1 MAPRY
6 LRSVLGSL
14 LSAGL
19 ACFCG
24 ADSVVPA
31 ANVQPPPVQ
40 SPRPSL
46 PAIAPTSNTVSTP
59 PDTRVKNDGLEIDGL
74 EIDGLEIDGL
84 EIDVLEIDGLEIDG
98 PVANVVEVSESFYRL
113 VLDDTG
119 QGFNRVATAEARPG
133 DLIELVIR
141 AVNQSDQT
149 LEDIELIN
157 SVPSGAIQLL
167 ADSFQWDPS
176 KGLYRISRDGET
188 FFQADA
194 DLDPADIHFIQW
206 LIFSLRPAESLQMA
220 YRIQIDP

>member
-1 MAPRY
+1 MEPRY
-6 LRSVLGSL
+6 LRIVLGLL

-19 ACFCG
+19 ASFSS
-24 ADSVVPA
+24 ANSATTSPRAEPA
-31 ANVQPPPVQ
+31 SVQPPHPT
-40 SPRPSL
+40 L
-46 PAIAPTSNTVSTP
+46 PAITPVSNTASTP
-59 PDTRVKNDGLEIDGL
+59 PDTTVKDDDLKVDDLKVNGLEVNGL
-74 EIDGLEIDGL
+74 E
-84 EIDVLEIDGLEIDG
+84 V
-98 PVANVVEVSESFYRL
+98 NVVEVSESFYRL

-119 QGFNRVATAEARPG
+119 QGFKRVATAEARPG
-133 DLIELVIR
+133 DLIELVIS

-194 DLDPADIHFIQW
+194 ELDPADIHFIQW
-206 LIFSLRPAESLQMA
+206 LIFSLRPAESLQLA
-220 YRIQIDP
+220 YRIQLDP

>member
-84 EIDVLEIDGLEIDG
+84 EIDVLEIDGL
-98 PVANVVEVSESFYRL
+98 VANVVEVSESFYRL

-141 AVNQSDQT
+141 AVNQSDRA

-206 LIFSLRPAESLQMA
+206 LIFSLRPAESLQLA

>member
-19 ACFCG
+19 ACFSS

-59 PDTRVKNDGLEIDGL
+59 PDTRVKNDGL

-206 LIFSLRPAESLQMA
+206 LIFSLRPAESLQLA

>member
-59 PDTRVKNDGLEIDGL
+59 PDTRVKNDGLEID
-74 EIDGLEIDGL
+74 
-84 EIDVLEIDGLEIDG
+84 VLEIDGLEIDG

-119 QGFNRVATAEARPG
+119 QGFKRVATAEARPG
-133 DLIELVIR
+133 DLIELVIS

-206 LIFSLRPAESLQMA
+206 LIFSLRPAESLQLA

>member
-84 EIDVLEIDGLEIDG
+84 EIDVLEIDGL
-98 PVANVVEVSESFYRL
+98 VANVVEVSESFYRL

-206 LIFSLRPAESLQMA
+206 LIFSLRPAESLQLA

>member
-74 EIDGLEIDGL
+74 EIDGLEIDG
-84 EIDVLEIDGLEIDG
+84 

-141 AVNQSDQT
+141 AVNQSDRT

-206 LIFSLRPAESLQMA
+206 LIFSLRPAESLQLA

>member
-1 MAPRY
+1 MEPRY
-6 LRSVLGSL
+6 LRIVLGLL

-19 ACFCG
+19 ASFSS
-24 ADSVVPA
+24 ANSATTSPRAEPA
-31 ANVQPPPVQ
+31 SVQPPHPT
-40 SPRPSL
+40 L
-46 PAIAPTSNTVSTP
+46 PAITPVSNTASTP
-59 PDTRVKNDGLEIDGL
+59 PDTTVKDDDLKVDDLKVNGLE
-74 EIDGLEIDGL
+74 
-84 EIDVLEIDGLEIDG
+84 V
-98 PVANVVEVSESFYRL
+98 NVVEVSESFYRL

-119 QGFNRVATAEARPG
+119 QGFKRVATAEARPG
-133 DLIELVIR
+133 DLIELVIS

-194 DLDPADIHFIQW
+194 ELDPADIHFIQW
-206 LIFSLRPAESLQMA
+206 LIFSLRPAESLQLA
-220 YRIQIDP
+220 YRIQLDP

>member
-74 EIDGLEIDGL
+74 EIDGLEID
-84 EIDVLEIDGLEIDG
+84 VLEIDGL
-98 PVANVVEVSESFYRL
+98 VANVVEVSESFYRL

-206 LIFSLRPAESLQMA
+206 LIFSLRPAESLQLA

>member
-1 MAPRY
+1 
-6 LRSVLGSL
+6 
-14 LSAGL
+14 
-19 ACFCG
+19 
-24 ADSVVPA
+24 
-31 ANVQPPPVQ
+31 
-40 SPRPSL
+40 
-46 PAIAPTSNTVSTP
+46 
-59 PDTRVKNDGLEIDGL
+59 
-74 EIDGLEIDGL
+74 
-84 EIDVLEIDGLEIDG
+84 
-98 PVANVVEVSESFYRL
+98 NVVEVSESFYRL

-133 DLIELVIR
+133 DLIELVIS

-206 LIFSLRPAESLQMA
+206 LIFSLRPAESLQLA

>member
-74 EIDGLEIDGL
+74 EID
-84 EIDVLEIDGLEIDG
+84 VLEIDGLEIDG

-119 QGFNRVATAEARPG
+119 QGFKRVATAEARPG
-133 DLIELVIR
+133 DLIELVIS

-206 LIFSLRPAESLQMA
+206 LIFSLRPAESLQLA

>member
-1 MAPRY
+1 
-6 LRSVLGSL
+6 LKVDDLK
-14 LSAGL
+14 
-19 ACFCG
+19 
-24 ADSVVPA
+24 V
-31 ANVQPPPVQ
+31 N
-40 SPRPSL
+40 
-46 PAIAPTSNTVSTP
+46 
-59 PDTRVKNDGLEIDGL
+59 GLEVNGL
-74 EIDGLEIDGL
+74 E
-84 EIDVLEIDGLEIDG
+84 VH
-98 PVANVVEVSESFYRL
+98 VVEVSESFYRL

-206 LIFSLRPAESLQMA
+206 LIFSLRPAESLQLA

>member
-1 MAPRY
+1 MRQMAPRY

-74 EIDGLEIDGL
+74 EID
-84 EIDVLEIDGLEIDG
+84 VLEIDGLEIDG

-141 AVNQSDQT
+141 AVNQSDRT

-206 LIFSLRPAESLQMA
+206 LIFSLRPAESLQLA

>member
-1 MAPRY
+1 MEPRY
-6 LRSVLGSL
+6 LRIVLGLL

-19 ACFCG
+19 ASFSS
-24 ADSVVPA
+24 ANSATTSPRAEPA
-31 ANVQPPPVQ
+31 SVQPPHPTLPVIT
-40 SPRPSL
+40 PV
-46 PAIAPTSNTVSTP
+46 SNTASTP
-59 PDTRVKNDGLEIDGL
+59 PDTTVKDDDLKVDDLKVNGLE
-74 EIDGLEIDGL
+74 
-84 EIDVLEIDGLEIDG
+84 V
-98 PVANVVEVSESFYRL
+98 NVVEVSESFYRL

-119 QGFNRVATAEARPG
+119 QGFKRVATAEARPG
-133 DLIELVIR
+133 DLIELVIS

-194 DLDPADIHFIQW
+194 ELDPADIHFIQW
-206 LIFSLRPAESLQMA
+206 LIFSLRPAESLQLA
-220 YRIQIDP
+220 YRIQLDP

>member
-74 EIDGLEIDGL
+74 EID
-84 EIDVLEIDGLEIDG
+84 VLEIDGLEIDG

-141 AVNQSDQT
+141 AVNQSDRT

-206 LIFSLRPAESLQMA
+206 LIFSLRPAESLQLA

>member
-1 MAPRY
+1 MEPRY
-6 LRSVLGSL
+6 LRIVLGLL

-19 ACFCG
+19 ASFSS
-24 ADSVVPA
+24 ANSATTSPRAEPA
-31 ANVQPPPVQ
+31 SVQPPHPT
-40 SPRPSL
+40 L
-46 PAIAPTSNTVSTP
+46 PAITPVSNTASTP
-59 PDTRVKNDGLEIDGL
+59 PDTTVKDDDLKVDDLKVNGLE
-74 EIDGLEIDGL
+74 
-84 EIDVLEIDGLEIDG
+84 V
-98 PVANVVEVSESFYRL
+98 NVVEVSESFYRL

-119 QGFNRVATAEARPG
+119 QGFKRVATAEARPG
-133 DLIELVIR
+133 DLIELVIS

-194 DLDPADIHFIQW
+194 ELDPADIRFIQW
-206 LIFSLRPAESLQMA
+206 LIFSLRPAESLQLA
-220 YRIQIDP
+220 YRIQLAP

>member
-19 ACFCG
+19 ACFSS

-59 PDTRVKNDGLEIDGL
+59 PDTRVKN
-74 EIDGLEIDGL
+74 DGLEIDGL

-141 AVNQSDQT
+141 AVNQSDRT

-206 LIFSLRPAESLQMA
+206 LIFSLRPAESLQLA